1 MSKAYDVQDIIDG
14 INDAQQ
20 VLDDPYIDN
29 QIRAFYESEL
39 AHYQSLLNRFTY
51 NTNTGT
57 WHIRTDIKVNVPLF

>member
-29 QIRAFYESEL
+29 QIRAFYE
-39 AHYQSLLNRFTY
+39 
-51 NTNTGT
+51 
-57 WHIRTDIKVNVPLF
+57 